1 MEPLDFL
8 RTTLPE
14 LFNRGVSAL
23 SDLTASGDAKAK
35 ARLDDIRAASGTLH
49 FVLEGEGEIFLAVH
63 DGRMDAHDA
72 APASPIVRMSYGI
85 PSEAARA
92 ALGELERS
100 GALSHEKAAVRVASV
115 ASARVEKLLAQEK
128 HAFHVVL
135 EDTPDLDDVTIK
147 VGIGH
152 ADPPETPGF
161 TAKVKWDDIE
171 ATRARK
177 MTPMQLLMG
186 GKVRL
191 VGDASR
197 LMTVV
202 MTLMQTR

>member
-14 LFNRGVSAL
+14 LFNRGVSLL
-23 SDLTASGDAKAK
+23 SAEAAAGDARAK
-35 ARLDDIRAASGTLH
+35 ARLDDIRGASGTVH
-49 FVLEGEGEIFLAVH
+49 VVLEGEGEVFLVVH
-63 DGRMDAHDA
+63 AGSMTPQDT
-72 APASPIVRMSYGI
+72 APASPPVRMSYGV

-115 ASARVEKLLAQEK
+115 ASARAEKLLAQEK

-135 EDTPDLDDVTIK
+135 EETPDLDDVTIK

-152 ADPPETPGF
+152 PVPPETPGF

-177 MTPMQLLMG
+177 ISPMQLLMG

-202 MTLMQTR
+202 MTLMQGR